1 MNNNREDIRRIMISV
16 NVICQIYSDMAK
28 KLIIKDDLLSLL
40 YALDDGKAHT
50 QSDICHLWNIPK
62 TTINTIVQECKER
75 NLLTLE
81 ENPENKKEKYLRIT
95 EYGKIFSNE
104 ILRSVYEIEEKAYT
118 KSKGCKNYIE
128 FLETFTNNLGKET
141 KLHFDD
147 LYRLSQIHELEV
159 VEYSNNTTQYN
170 EIEKLYL
177 EAFPSTERIPIN
189 EFLNSELDNM
199 KTYVFTYKKNF
210 VGFCVTLSHNE
221 IIYLLYF
228 AMSSKY
234 RNRGFGSCALE
245 LIKKINNNKVILADI
260 EQEHHDSINKLQR
273 IKRKKFYLR
282 SGFVSTGITYI
293 QQNTEFE
300 ILSFGGSVT
309 NEDLAD
315 FWDNVPKRLF
325 YYYRT

>member
-1 MNNNREDIRRIMISV
+1 MNNNRENIRRIMISV
-16 NVICQIYSDMAK
+16 NVICQIYADMAK

-75 NLLTLE
+75 NLLLLE
-81 ENPENKKEKYLRIT
+81 ENPMNKKEKYLRIT

-104 ILRSVYEIEEKAYT
+104 ILRSVYEIEEKAYE
-118 KSKGCKNYIE
+118 KSKECTNYID
-128 FLETFTNNLGKET
+128 FLEMFTKNLEDET
-141 KLHFDD
+141 KIHFDE
-147 LYRLSQIHELEV
+147 LYRLSQINELEIM
-159 VEYSNNTTQYN
+159 EYTNNANLYN
-170 EIEKLYL
+170 EINKLYL
-177 EAFPSTERIPIN
+177 EAFPSNERVPIDVL
-189 EFLNSELDNM
+189 FKSNSNII
-199 KTYVFTYKKNF
+199 KTYVFTYKNNF
-210 VGFCVTLSHNE
+210 VGFCSTLSYKN

-245 LIKKINNNKVILADI
+245 LIKKNNNKVILADI
-260 EQEHHDSINKLQR
+260 ECEHPDSLNKLQR

-282 SGFVSTGITYI
+282 SGFVSTGITYT
-293 QQNTEFE
+293 QKNTEFE

-309 NEDLAD
+309 NEELTDL
-315 FWDNVPKRLF
+315 WENVPKHLF